1 MQRCREEIP
10 KGDRRRPP
18 KADWSA
24 KGSGLVE
31 YALIL
36 VLVAVASTAALAA
49 AGPAL
54 KDVYCDA
61 IEVLDPNW
69 QDCPAPDPEI
79 PEQPEGPSIRDSVY
93 NPDTQ
98 QVWIHVHA
106 TEDYEGNMYVQGY
119 GAPIQMENHG
129 ETFCF
134 QETIAISIADLP
146 LSLQVGSST
155 AGWTTIQLNP

>member
-1 MQRCREEIP
+1 MQSYEEEVP
-10 KGDRRRPP
+10 RGQQQRPP
-18 KADWSA
+18 IANRRA

-69 QDCPAPDPEI
+69 QDCPAPEPE
-79 PEQPEGPSIRDSVY
+79 PEEPPAGPSIRDAVY

-98 QVWIHVHA
+98 QAFFHVHA
-106 TEDYEGNMYVQGY
+106 TEDYEGEMYIQGY
-119 GAPIQMENHG
+119 GAPIQMTPHG

-134 QETIAISIADLP
+134 QETIAISVGDLP

-155 AGWTTIQLNP
+155 HGWTTVEFTP